1 MQKLGISKQTKLP
14 LRQRIKTFLANKKG
28 VSQMVEMLIIV
39 GVTLAVAAV
48 VVGIIWTKVNEAK
61 DGKYNETPTTNPTT
75 NG

>member
-1 MQKLGISKQTKLP
+1 MQKLEISKQTKLP

-48 VVGIIWTKVNEAK
+48 VVSVIWAKVNKAK
-61 DGKYNETPTTNPTT
+61 DNDYSDPTSNT
-75 NG
+75 

>member
-1 MQKLGISKQTKLP
+1 MQKLEISKQTKLP

-48 VVGIIWTKVNEAK
+48 VVGIIWKKVDEARDK
-61 DGKYNETPTTNPTT
+61 DYSEPTPNTTPN
-75 NG
+75 N